1 VSEKTPPDLSTG
13 AATAGPERVADM
25 DQTLWSR
32 LANATTAEEYCTSWL
47 GLQSRMIEG
56 VSLGLVVLEQPGDSS
71 LVPVAAWPRGS
82 SEPRELTGVL
92 ERAIRERK
100 GIAARKEAG
109 AGLSAP
115 EELQFHLAY
124 PVWDEKKVRGAAALQ
139 ISPRPQS
146 GLKLA
151 MRQLQWGVAWLQN
164 WALRHAGAP
173 EPGSAE
179 QVLAALELTAL
190 ALQEERFQPAATA
203 LATELATRLQC
214 DRVSIGFVQRR
225 QVKVR
230 ALSHSAQFGKQ
241 MNLIR
246 AIGEA
251 MGESVDQEE
260 TLVYPQPEEKSAQVL
275 HAHQQLARTHGDH
288 AICTVPFQGPSGKAF
303 GAMTLERAAPDPFDP
318 QAVILVDSVA
328 SLAGPILEE
337 KRKNDRLLI
346 TKIGASLW
354 SQVRKLVGPRHA
366 VRKLV
371 AIGLLAVVLF
381 FSFASGQYRVTAE
394 TVLEGEIQR
403 VVAAPFRG
411 FIVEAPVRGGDL
423 VEEGQVIC
431 TLDDRDLRVE
441 FSRVSSEREQY
452 VLEQRRAMADGDA
465 ATMNVLGKKMQ
476 QAEARLDLLTDQI
489 DRTRIVAPFDGLIV
503 SGDLS
508 QALGAPVEEGQV
520 LFQVAPL
527 AAYRVMLKV
536 EEADISQVQ
545 VGQTG
550 ELILTALP
558 KTRLPFQVTKVTP
571 VSVSEEG
578 KNRFMVE
585 ATLAEAS
592 QRLRPGMEGFGKIEI
607 DRRKLIW
614 IWTHKMI
621 DWVRLRIWYWLP

>member
-1 VSEKTPPDLSTG
+1 LSDKRPPDLSSG
-13 AATAGPERVADM
+13 ATTAGPERVAEL

-47 GLQSRMIEG
+47 ALQSRMIEG
-56 VSLGLVVLEQPGDSS
+56 VSLGLVVLERSGDSS

-82 SEPRELTGVL
+82 AEPKELTEVL

-100 GIAARKEAG
+100 GIAVRKEAG
-109 AGLSAP
+109 AGPSGP
-115 EELQFHLAY
+115 EEIHFHLAY

-139 ISPRPQS
+139 IAPRPQS

-151 MRQLQWGVAWLQN
+151 MRQLQWGISWLQN

-190 ALQEERFQPAATA
+190 ALQEERFQPAAMA

-251 MGESVDQEE
+251 MGECVDQEE
-260 TLVYPQPEEKSAQVL
+260 TLVYPRPEDKGTQVL
-275 HAHQQLARTHGDH
+275 HAHQQLARTHGDQ
-288 AICTVPFQGPSGKAF
+288 AICSVPFQGQSGKAY
-303 GAMTLERAAPDPFDP
+303 GAMTLERAAGEPFDR
-318 QAVILVDSVA
+318 QAVALADSVA
-328 SLAGPILEE
+328 ALAGPILEE

-354 SQVRKLVGPRHA
+354 SQVQRLVGPRHA

-371 AIGLLAVVLF
+371 AIGILALVLV
-381 FSFASGQYRVTAE
+381 FSFATAPYRVTAE

-411 FIVEAPVRGGDL
+411 FIAEAPLRGGDL

-441 FSRVSSEREQY
+441 FSRVSSQREQY

-476 QAEARLDLLTDQI
+476 QAEAQLELLADQI
-489 DRTRIVAPFDGLIV
+489 ERTRIVAPFDGWIV

-520 LFQVAPL
+520 LFEVAPL

-536 EEADISQVQ
+536 EENEISQVE

-558 KTRLPFQVTKVTP
+558 KTRLPFRVTKVTP

-578 KNRFMVE
+578 KNLFMVE
-585 ATLAEAS
+585 ARLEEVS

-621 DWVRLRIWYWLP
+621 NWVRLRIWSWLP